1 MRLRI
6 VFATA
11 LTLLRNHAP
20 HIAAMDLFKV
30 PTIGFIQLY
39 VLAICRLAPRRLLS
53 SRSQSVFYTAKPRT
67 DIGQHLMSRPR
78 GCLWHAANVE
88 EEPYYKALIEDFT
101 LRSQTMLFLNIGS
114 ERFRSRTMDLQAAL
128 QLSVVHVSGKQ

>member
-39 VLAICRLAPRRLLS
+39 VLAICRLARRELVWANATHYGIQPLIAAI
-53 SRSQSVFYTAKPRT
+53 RAKCPEKR
-67 DIGQHLMSRPR
+67 RPSFAKTTFVP
-78 GCLWHAANVE
+78 L
-88 EEPYYKALIEDFT
+88 P
-101 LRSQTMLFLNIGS
+101 
-114 ERFRSRTMDLQAAL
+114 ERFLHCQAQNGHRPASHVPPAW
-128 QLSVVHVSGKQ
+128 LSLARCKRRRRAVL